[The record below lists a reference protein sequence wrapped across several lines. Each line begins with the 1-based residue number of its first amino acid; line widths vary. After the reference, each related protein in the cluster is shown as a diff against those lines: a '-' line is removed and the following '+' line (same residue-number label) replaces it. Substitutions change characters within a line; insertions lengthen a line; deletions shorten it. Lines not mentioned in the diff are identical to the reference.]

1 MRSAHKLAK
10 PIDDAKPRY
19 RQSRYLLRSPS
30 VRLCVPL
37 RSCPEGATRSE
48 RDAPSGPL
56 WGPLCSLPRR
66 GPFGHI
72 LLLPRR
78 GNDVIYA
85 DTFPAPKGAV
95 CARPFGPLR
104 GNILTKKTRYSIL
117 EDPPAPKG
125 AVCATRIFLLPQRGS
140 QYMPK
145 GLKGSS
151 ICEILYPRGSSD
163 ALAMA
168 NRS

>member
-104 GNILTKKTRYSIL
+104 GNILTELSDRYVLRYAQRATTPLGFSVLCAIYAQR
-117 EDPPAPKG
+117 APLFG
-125 AVCATRIFLLPQRGS
+125 ARRG
-140 QYMPK
+140 
-145 GLKGSS
+145 
-151 ICEILYPRGSSD
+151 
-163 ALAMA
+163 
-168 NRS
+168 

>member
-1 MRSAHKLAK
+1 MPKGLKDVSACSFGA
-10 PIDDAKPRY
+10 
-19 RQSRYLLRSPS
+19 YLLRSPS

-125 AVCATRIFLLPQRGS
+125 AVCASLGFAKEQLAKPIDNTTCLPRRGTRNNWLCQ
-140 QYMPK
+140 
-145 GLKGSS
+145 
-151 ICEILYPRGSSD
+151 
-163 ALAMA
+163 
-168 NRS
+168 